1 MPGRHRCGAV
11 NRVVA
16 ELEQLRRELEQ
27 CEGCPLSDSS
37 PTVVFGEGDPHS
49 PMVLVGEGP
58 GEREEIEGRPFVGRA
73 GQLLDRLLASAQL
86 RREELW
92 ITNVLKRRA
101 SKLVGGRVKN
111 RLPRA
116 DELAFY
122 KQYLDREL
130 RIISPRLILC
140 LGNLAANVLI
150 HRGFRM
156 TQEHGHWFSGLSGKK
171 LMATYHPAYI
181 LRLEGAEYEEVLRQ
195 AMEDFALAAA
205 EYRAIHADG

>member
-27 CEGCPLSDSS
+27 CQGCPLSDSS
-37 PTVVFGEGDPHS
+37 PTVVFGEGNPHS

-116 DELAFY
+116 DELAFN
-122 KQYLDREL
+122 KQFL
-130 RIISPRLILC
+130 RPPAAVQQVGEDSRLRSQPDEHCGGLKGF
-140 LGNLAANVLI
+140 LGSVAV
-150 HRGFRM
+150 
-156 TQEHGHWFSGLSGKK
+156 
-171 LMATYHPAYI
+171 
-181 LRLEGAEYEEVLRQ
+181 
-195 AMEDFALAAA
+195 
-205 EYRAIHADG
+205 